1 MKCMGKVFK
10 VSIFVFCAAILFS
23 LSGSVGYAAG
33 EDADVEG
40 LWLRIPEFPDDAD
53 VDEFY
58 ADDDGE
64 VTYIRSIDDGKFVLG
79 IFRMP
84 AGDEMTPEKLKET
97 IAESVTNRGG
107 DADDIEFDAAADDF
121 AEMLSYPCMTAE
133 YEIGENEDTQKFA
146 VIGVFTDKYVFLVQ
160 AGVAADSFDDYTD
173 RTQVWLE
180 GIKFVG
186 GTVSGE
192 DKNEGGEGRGDVFDD
207 KTGENGGQKI
217 DFVAAVYSLPEFRG
231 VAWHIPAAGEYD
243 LGSGFALPNDS
254 VCSVAVCPGYRVT
267 LYQHSRFGGESA
279 EFEDSEEDLGERKR
293 WASSLKVEQIEE
305 PDPDLALAWF
315 SVQSENGNVPEEIDR
330 DAAAV
335 AKALEIH
342 SERIRRFQAAGEM
355 NWYGTTKDAERVEA
369 GGELIKIFS
378 DLGVDMSDW
387 EADTFARMMNN
398 FYDWRK
404 DLSVWD
410 TACMILNVSPESF
423 KQ

>member
-1 MKCMGKVFK
+1 MKCIGKVFK
-10 VSIFVFCAAILFS
+10 VSIFVFCTAILFS

-180 GIKFVG
+180 GMKLVG
-186 GTVSGE
+186 GSESGE
-192 DKNEGGEGRGDVFDD
+192 EKNEGGEGRGDVFDD
-207 KTGENGGQKI
+207 ETGEKDDQKLE
-217 DFVAAVYSLPEFRG
+217 FVAVAYSLPEFRG
-231 VAWHIPAAGEYD
+231 VAWHIPAPGEYD
-243 LGSGFALPNDS
+243 LGSGFGLPNDS

-267 LYQHSRFGGESA
+267 LYQHSKFGGESA
-279 EFEDSEEDLGERKR
+279 EIEDNEEDLGDLKR
-293 WASSLKVEQIEE
+293 WASSLKVERIEE
-305 PDPDLALAWF
+305 PDPDFALAWF
-315 SVQSENGNVPEEIDR
+315 EVQSENEQVFEEIDP
-330 DAAAV
+330 AP
-335 AKALEIH
+335 KALKKH
-342 SERIRRFQAAGEM
+342 AERIKRFQAAGEM
-355 NWYGTTKDAERVEA
+355 SWYGTTKDAERVKL
-369 GGELIKIFS
+369 GRELIRIFS
-378 DLGVDMSDW
+378 DLGVDMDEW
-387 EADTFARMMNN
+387 EADSFARMMNN

-410 TACMILNVSPESF
+410 TACLILNVDPEIF
-423 KQ
+423 K